1 MNEGRLG
8 AVKRQENSNRK
19 YMVIM
24 NDVAKYRKDAL
35 KHYFDQEKK
44 EEQQRNER
52 SAGRVRKKAVQS
64 MVLEKC
70 LKMSRED
77 TLTSPTGNLF
87 GHYNGRPIASFST
100 DVEKYIA
107 SKDPKVR
114 KEREM
119 DFLMKKYKET
129 GKILEEDQMK
139 HKVKKYFQSRWG
151 VHYKSED
158 KEKGESEVV
167 EQPQIRFKD
176 DKLPDI
182 FSFYKTNMQ
191 TRVVGKAAERRVS
204 SRIEVRDESGQ
215 YVPLESNNTLKG
227 RRRSMFP
234 AVDNSPRRQSTI
246 RRPSQL
252 PQMSMQQSSRRRSEL
267 TQFPSQTLRKRS
279 MLPPI
284 S

>member
-8 AVKRQENSNRK
+8 VVKRQENSNRK

-44 EEQQRNER
+44 EELQRNDR

-64 MVLEKC
+64 MVLGKC

-87 GHYNGRPIASFST
+87 GHYNGRPIASFSS

-139 HKVKKYFQSRWG
+139 NKVKHYFQSRWG
-151 VHYKSED
+151 VHYKSEE
-158 KEKGESEVV
+158 KNKGESEIVDK
-167 EQPQIRFKD
+167 PQIRFKD

-191 TRVVGKAAERRVS
+191 TRVKGRAAERRM
-204 SRIEVRDESGQ
+204 SRIEIRDESGQ
-215 YVPLESNNTLKG
+215 FVPLDSSNTSKG

-234 AVDNSPRRQSTI
+234 SVDNSPRRQSTI

>member
-8 AVKRQENSNRK
+8 VVKRQENSNRK

-44 EEQQRNER
+44 EELQRNDR

-64 MVLEKC
+64 MVLGKC

-87 GHYNGRPIASFST
+87 GHYNGRPIASFSS

-139 HKVKKYFQSRWG
+139 NKVKHYFQSRWG
-151 VHYKSED
+151 VHYKSEEKD
-158 KEKGESEVV
+158 KGESEIVDK
-167 EQPQIRFKD
+167 PQIRFKD

-191 TRVVGKAAERRVS
+191 TRVKGRAAERRM
-204 SRIEVRDESGQ
+204 SRIEIRDESGQ
-215 YVPLESNNTLKG
+215 FVPLDSSNTSKG

-234 AVDNSPRRQSTI
+234 SVDNSPRRQSTI

>member
-8 AVKRQENSNRK
+8 VVKRQENSNRK

-44 EEQQRNER
+44 EELQRNDR

-64 MVLEKC
+64 MVLGKC

-87 GHYNGRPIASFST
+87 GHYNGRPIASFSS

-114 KEREM
+114 KEREI

-129 GKILEEDQMK
+129 GKILEENQMK
-139 HKVKKYFQSRWG
+139 NKVKHYFQSRWG
-151 VHYKSED
+151 VHYKSEE
-158 KEKGESEVV
+158 KEKGESEIV

-182 FSFYKTNMQ
+182 FSFYKTSMQ
-191 TRVVGKAAERRVS
+191 TRVKGRAAERRM
-204 SRIEVRDESGQ
+204 SRIEIRDESGQ
-215 YVPLESNNTLKG
+215 FVPLDSSNTLKG

-234 AVDNSPRRQSTI
+234 PVDNSPRRQSTI